1 MREWMSEVA
10 NVLAGAV
17 KHPSGMTYCP
27 QVLELSRPTSIGDMM
42 SESRNA
48 VRCHPKSSDPIRE
61 GITIPST
68 VTPDAAG
75 KLQMLSDVPS
85 YSILTVWKPFKV
97 C

>member
-48 VRCHPKSSDPIRE
+48 VRRYPKSSDPIRE
-61 GITIPST
+61 GHNNSSNGYTRRCWEIT
-68 VTPDAAG
+68 
-75 KLQMLSDVPS
+75 DVVGRS
-85 YSILTVWKPFKV
+85 QL
-97 C
+97 